1 MMDEQG
7 RAEAV
12 GTDVEADEA
21 AAEEF
26 DSELGDAG
34 KEKDEGFSGQN
45 LDL

>member
-1 MMDEQG
+1 MDEQG

-12 GTDVEADEA
+12 RTDVEADE

-34 KEKDEGFSGQN
+34 KEKDEGFIGQN
-45 LDL
+45 VDL